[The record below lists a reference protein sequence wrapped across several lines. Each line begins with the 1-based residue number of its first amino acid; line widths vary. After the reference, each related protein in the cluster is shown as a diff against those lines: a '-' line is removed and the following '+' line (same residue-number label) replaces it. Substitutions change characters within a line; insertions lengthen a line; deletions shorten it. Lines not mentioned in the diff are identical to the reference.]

1 MNAPAVGLA
10 QSAAGY
16 LEAGEQIVVVEGRY
30 QAVDFWKGRRGIE
43 GRAAPAG
50 VRFVK
55 HQMGVVI
62 TTRRFLMFGLGGF
75 PRARADELLTNVPV
89 GEVDSIECV
98 GHSFKSFE
106 AKLTIQGIEYDFI
119 VGHIGRCNTMAK
131 ALEAAKRGTFGTDDS

>member
-1 MNAPAVGLA
+1 MT
-10 QSAAGY
+10 S
-16 LEAGEQIVVVEGRY
+16 
-30 QAVDFWKGRRGIE
+30 
-43 GRAAPAG
+43 APAG

-75 PRARADELLTNVPV
+75 PRARADELLTDVPV

-106 AKLTIQGIEYDFI
+106 AKLTIPHFYLTVDTEIDDLLKLRAEIKAAAPREALSGSDRDFRGRRQARPGVIEIRRHGIFEP
-119 VGHIGRCNTMAK
+119 
-131 ALEAAKRGTFGTDDS
+131 